1 MSYIEKYNLL
11 IRRQD
16 YKTVLILNYSRMKK
30 LAFVLGILLS
40 VNLAF
45 ASDAKQLEI
54 GDKAVHT
61 DVKMKDVSGAEM
73 SLSDAS
79 KENGLLVMF
88 SCNTCPFVMAW
99 EDRFNEVK
107 QWADDNEVGMI
118 VLNSNYQK
126 RDGADSFDEMKKKAK
141 AEGYKF
147 NYVVDKESKIAN
159 AFGGQTT
166 PHVFLFNGDMKLA
179 YKGAIDDNYKDAEGV
194 SQAYLKDALMSLGN
208 DNNVAITE
216 TKPVGCGIKR
226 KVE

>member
-1 MSYIEKYNLL
+1 
-11 IRRQD
+11 
-16 YKTVLILNYSRMKK
+16 MKK
-30 LAFVLGILLS
+30 LVFILVILLS
-40 VNLAF
+40 VNVAF
-45 ASDAKQLEI
+45 AGDGKQLAI

-61 DVKMKDVSGAEM
+61 DVKMKAVSGEVL

-79 KENGLLVMF
+79 LENGLLVMF
-88 SCNTCPFVMAW
+88 SCNTCPFVVAW

-107 QWADDNEVGMI
+107 KWADNNDVGMI

-126 RDGADSFDEMKKKAK
+126 RDGDDSFAEMKKKAE

-147 NYVVDKESKIAN
+147 NYVVDKDSKIAN

-166 PHVFLFNGDMKLA
+166 PHVFLFDGDMELA

-194 SQAYLKDALMSLGN
+194 TQAYLKEALISLGN
-208 DNNVAITE
+208 DDEVAIAE

>member
-1 MSYIEKYNLL
+1 
-11 IRRQD
+11 
-16 YKTVLILNYSRMKK
+16 MKK
-30 LAFVLGILLS
+30 LVFILVILLS
-40 VNLAF
+40 VNVAF
-45 ASDAKQLEI
+45 AGDGKQLAI

-61 DVKMKDVSGAEM
+61 DVKMKDVSGAEL

-79 KENGLLVMF
+79 MENGLLVMF
-88 SCNTCPFVMAW
+88 SCNTCPFVVAW

-107 QWADDNEVGMI
+107 KWADKNEVGMI

-126 RDGADSFDEMKKKAK
+126 RDGADSFAEMKKKAE
-141 AEGYKF
+141 AEGYNF
-147 NYVVDKESKIAN
+147 NYVVDEESKIAN

-166 PHVFLFNGDMKLA
+166 PHVFLFDGDMKLA

-194 SQAYLKDALMSLGN
+194 TQAYLKEALISLGN
-208 DNNVAITE
+208 NDAVAITE